1 MSYLLDVNALIALG
15 FEPHEFH
22 RRVVHWITK
31 SAPEFATCSITELG
45 FVRVLSQVSRYGL
58 SVPEAR
64 SLLLRLKA
72 SRAMIFKFVTDD
84 HDLSWMPSW
93 VKNSDQITDG
103 HLLELARSSGA
114 SLATLDRRIPG
125 SFVIPE
131 H

>member
-22 RRVVHWITK
+22 RRVVHWISK

-72 SRAMIFKFVTDD
+72 SRAMI
-84 HDLSWMPSW
+84 
-93 VKNSDQITDG
+93 IT
-103 HLLELARSSGA
+103 
-114 SLATLDRRIPG
+114 TFPG
-125 SFVIPE
+125 CPAGSRAPIRPLTGIC
-131 H
+131 